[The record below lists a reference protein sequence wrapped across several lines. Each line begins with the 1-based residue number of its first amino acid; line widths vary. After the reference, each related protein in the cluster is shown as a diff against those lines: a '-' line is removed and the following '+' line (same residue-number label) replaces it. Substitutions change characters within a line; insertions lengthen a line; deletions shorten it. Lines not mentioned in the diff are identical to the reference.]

1 MNHFAPAYIINNL
14 VPLVVK
20 LSMNELDPKNVIIYK
35 FLKKQRP
42 GVLFYL
48 TLLISELIY
57 LNDQVIKT
65 SKLL

>member
-20 LSMNELDPKNVIIYK
+20 LSMNELDPKNVIIYT